1 VRGCTEQ
8 KKSSEALG
16 RINKYSMRDAESVT
30 LTERD
35 IEAKGMTFHRP
46 PPIM

>member
-1 VRGCTEQ
+1 
-8 KKSSEALG
+8 
-16 RINKYSMRDAESVT
+16 MRDAESVT

-46 PPIM
+46 PPIMWFNIIARGDFLK